1 MTTAD
6 GNKLYAKSGDLESY
20 IEQTD
25 GTLKSVVKKGDV
37 ISSINQSEEEVSI
50 DAKHINLNGVVT
62 ANQYFQIKKDGS
74 VATKNLTIGG
84 AVFQPFVAAE
94 DSDAEPVRIA
104 GKYYDDYL
112 DSAVYPDYTD
122 EDAQDKGYKG
132 MRPYYTE
139 EQIRRSKLDP
149 EDEDYLELDLPS
161 YATWFTDY
169 STPKLRYTSYGKDNY
184 LFYAPETYGIV
195 QAYKVKSQFQLDVTQ
210 NVVVLP
216 IDDKYVGCHVTLFNS
231 LFYKTSAAEM
241 WATPVIVEN
250 GYFASSDQSLQYGE
264 MEFRGGT
271 VELML
276 VKTKDSTLWQGGQK
290 LWMVVNSNCRELNY
304 YKQVTV

>member
-62 ANQYFQIKKDGS
+62 ANEYFRIMEDGS

-94 DSDAEPVRIA
+94 DSDAEPTPITDIECNSYDSDADYIKIA
-104 GKYYDDYL
+104 AQMYK
-112 DSAVYPDYTD
+112 DSD
-122 EDAQDKGYKG
+122 
-132 MRPYYTE
+132 
-139 EQIRRSKLDP
+139 
-149 EDEDYLELDLPS
+149 
-161 YATWFTDY
+161 
-169 STPKLRYTSYGKDNY
+169 
-184 LFYAPETYGIV
+184 GIV
-195 QAYKVKSQFQLDVTQ
+195 TAYKVKSQFQLDVSL

-216 IDDKYVGCHVTLFNS
+216 TDDKYIGCHVTLLNS
-231 LFYKTSAAEM
+231 HFAVTRMENL

-250 GYFASSDQSLQYGE
+250 GYFAYGTNLE
-264 MEFRGGT
+264 YNELEFRGGT
-271 VELML
+271 IELMFI
-276 VKTKDSTLWQGGQK
+276 KTKENTLWHGGQK
-290 LWMVVNSNCRELNY
+290 AWMVVNKNCDELTY
-304 YKQVTV
+304 HKQVEV